1 MSNSAV
7 AAKTLVRLAVGT
19 VLVAHGSQK
28 LFGLFGGGGI
38 EGTSKV
44 MHSIGFRPGRLNA
57 VLAGLGE
64 AGSGAAL
71 VLGLGT
77 PIAGA
82 GAATTMG
89 VAASTHLPN
98 GFFNSNGGF
107 EFPGLLGV
115 VAASFALGGAGPV
128 SLDHAT
134 GHVFDR
140 PWMRGIAL
148 VAVPIAVGV
157 QVYRRKQALAAE
169 PAPDAS
175 AD

>member
-1 MSNSAV
+1 
-7 AAKTLVRLAVGT
+7 
-19 VLVAHGSQK
+19 
-28 LFGLFGGGGI
+28 
-38 EGTSKV
+38 
-44 MHSIGFRPGRLNA
+44 MHSMGFRPGRLHA

-107 EFPGLLGV
+107 ELPGLLGI

-128 SLDHAT
+128 SLDNAT
-134 GHVFDR
+134 RHVFDR
-140 PWMRGIAL
+140 PWMRGLAL
-148 VAVPIAVGV
+148 VAVPVAVGV
-157 QVYRRKQALAAE
+157 QVYRRKQALAAD
-169 PAPDAS
+169 PVPDGSS
-175 AD
+175 A

>member
-1 MSNSAV
+1 MSSAAV
-7 AAKTLVRLAVGT
+7 AAKTIVRIAVGS

-28 LFGLFGGGGI
+28 LFGLFGGGGVA
-38 EGTSKV
+38 GTADV
-44 MHSIGFRPGRLNA
+44 MDRIGFRPGRVNA

-71 VLGLGT
+71 VLGLGS
-77 PIAGA
+77 PLAGA

-98 GFFNSNGGF
+98 GFFNAEGGF

-140 PWMRGIAL
+140 PWMRGLAL

-157 QVYRRKQALAAE
+157 QVSRRKQALAAE
-169 PAPDAS
+169 PA
-175 AD
+175 